1 MKSRKRR
8 EKGPLRGGPSGHGV
22 FVSRPELLN
31 ALAGRME
38 DWVYIVAPDGAMTL
52 LLGKW
57 AGLHGFSAEEFLR
70 KHPGAMSES
79 CPAGSGKVHVDAHA
93 RALRG
98 ESVHYEWRAFSGG
111 RVLCFLSRL
120 FPLFA
125 AGHGKDG
132 HRDVCAVLGV
142 CRDVTSV
149 SEMERRFILCEA
161 EARDFSQEL
170 MSIREE
176 EKRKVSSALHDELGS
191 SSVAIMSLFGILEED
206 IKDGRKDSALGS
218 VGRLSETVVELM
230 GRLRHIAVD
239 LRPPNLETVGLSGAV
254 KDLIERVSDYS
265 RRKIEFSNR
274 ADAHARVSDGVA
286 ITIYRVA
293 QESLSNAIRHSGA
306 TRIRVSLIV
315 DNNLVRLAISD
326 NGRGF
331 DSKNVSPSS
340 NAGRIGI
347 LGMKESVEYIG
358 GRFEI
363 DTGSGQG
370 TVVKVTCPVATY
382 MG

>member
-1 MKSRKRR
+1 MKVNEKRVKR
-8 EKGPLRGGPSGHGV
+8 PPRAGQSGHAV
-22 FVSRPELLN
+22 FLSEPKLLS
-31 ALAGRME
+31 AIAESME
-38 DWVYIVAPDGAMTL
+38 DVVYIAGPDGVMGL
-52 LLGKW
+52 LFGKW
-57 AGLHGFSAEEFLR
+57 PVLQGMSAEEFVR
-70 KHPGAMSES
+70 RHPRNMNSGDKEA
-79 CPAGSGKVHVDAHA
+79 GKVHLEAHS
-93 RALRG
+93 RAAKG
-98 ESVHYEWRAFSGG
+98 ELVHYEWRVSSGG
-111 RVLCFLSRL
+111 RDMCYQSRL
-120 FPLFA
+120 IPLFSS
-125 AGHGKDG
+125 GRGKEG
-132 HRDVCAVLGV
+132 RKEVCAILGV
-142 CRDVTSV
+142 CRDVSNV
-149 SEMERRFILCEA
+149 PEMERRFTLCDA
-161 EARDFSQEL
+161 EVKDFSQEL
-170 MSIREE
+170 MSVREE

-206 IKDGRKDSALGS
+206 IKDGRKDAALGS
-218 VGRLSETVVELM
+218 VGRLGETVVELM

-315 DNNLVRLAISD
+315 DNNMVRLAISD
-326 NGRGF
+326 NGKGF
-331 DSKNVSPSS
+331 DAKSVAPSS

-363 DTGSGQG
+363 DTASGQG
-370 TVVKVTCPVATY
+370 TVVKVACPAATY

>member
-1 MKSRKRR
+1 
-8 EKGPLRGGPSGHGV
+8 
-22 FVSRPELLN
+22 
-31 ALAGRME
+31 ME
-38 DWVYIVAPDGAMTL
+38 DWVYIVTPEGTMTMM
-52 LLGKW
+52 LGKW
-57 AGLHGFSAEEFLR
+57 PELFGFSAEEFINR
-70 KHPGAMSES
+70 HPGAMKEART
-79 CPAGSGKVHVDAHA
+79 PGLGKAHMEAHA
-93 RALRG
+93 RAFRG
-98 ESVHYEWRAFSGG
+98 EVVHYEWRTDFGG
-111 RVLCFLSRL
+111 RPLCFQTRL
-120 FPLFA
+120 FPLFS
-125 AGHGKDG
+125 AGMNG
-132 HRDVCAVLGV
+132 RRNVCAIIGV
-142 CRDVTSV
+142 CRDVTGV
-149 SEMERRFILCEA
+149 SEMERRFMLCEA
-161 EARDFSQEL
+161 EVRDFSQEL

-191 SSVAIMSLFGILEED
+191 SSVAMMSLFGILEED
-206 IKDGRKDSALGS
+206 IKDGRKDAALGS
-218 VGRLSETVVELM
+218 VGRLSETVAELM

-274 ADAHARVSDGVA
+274 ADAHARVADGVA

-293 QESLSNAIRHSGA
+293 QESISNAIRHSGA

-315 DNNLVRLAISD
+315 DNNLVRLAVSD
-326 NGRGF
+326 NGKGF
-331 DSKNVSPSS
+331 DAKNVSPSS